1 MFKHNF
7 SLTNGPK
14 MQNNAFFG
22 KITLKTGCTYKNGDF
37 FALLVLGSA
46 HISENTTYNLGMVVL
61 LRGRTSVSEMRFSIY
76 GIILKQPKTAIF
88 SKIVIFLALPVI
100 LEGYMSQNTPYNS
113 LAVLLRGRTSFQDAG
128 FSKYK
133 IFQKQ
138 PFLAQKSQ
146 IQPKRP

>member
-37 FALLVLGSA
+37 FALLVLGSV

-61 LRGRTSVSEMRFSIY
+61 LRGRTSVSEMRFSNH
-76 GIILKQPKTAIF
+76 GIILKNTHFWLKNSKFVFLAIF
-88 SKIVIFLALPVI
+88 ACLRMKLLT
-100 LEGYMSQNTPYNS
+100 LYNS
-113 LAVLLRGRTSFQDAG
+113 NLCVPRLLSTKSPSYDEWVL
-128 FSKYK
+128 K
-133 IFQKQ
+133 
-138 PFLAQKSQ
+138 
-146 IQPKRP
+146 

>member
-37 FALLVLGSA
+37 FALLVLGSV

-61 LRGRTSVSEMRFSIY
+61 LRGRTSVSEMRFSNH
-76 GIILKQPKTAIF
+76 GIILKKH
-88 SKIVIFLALPVI
+88 
-100 LEGYMSQNTPYNS
+100 
-113 LAVLLRGRTSFQDAG
+113 
-128 FSKYK
+128 
-133 IFQKQ
+133 
-138 PFLAQKSQ
+138 PFFAQKFKICVFSYFCLSENETIDTLQ
-146 IQPKRP
+146 